1 MIPIKYWHAVS
12 DPTLLEFLG
21 KFIQQTR
28 LQQNKIQQRVATTAG
43 INRSTLLQIENV
55 DGGTWKTNSELQNG
69 NGILL

>member
-1 MIPIKYWHAVS
+1 MS

-43 INRSTLLQIENV
+43 INRSTLLQIENG
-55 DGGTWKTNSELQNG
+55 DGGTWKTNSE
-69 NGILL
+69 